1 MTRTPRQSSAIGAS
15 LDRRT
20 AVVAG
25 SAAALSGAVSIGL
38 HGRIAAEETPAGTPD
53 ASPIASPVAS
63 PMAATDDLVTAS
75 QPHIFSHDT
84 FQFQSLIVLGSV
96 YERAAD
102 VGEVFATT
110 SQILDGDYQGWLN
123 AWKGTG
129 DRVAGIA
136 DASSKGGHAVSARE
150 AYLRASNYYAQAAF
164 VAEGTDDPSQGPAL
178 FELHRSAWDNFVSR
192 LDVPAEQVEI
202 PYEDT
207 SLPGYAFRIDD
218 SGDTRPWVIFNNGSD
233 GSMTDMWAE
242 GIGAALRRGYNA
254 LAFDGPGQ
262 NAALYRQQLYFRP
275 DWEKVIT
282 PVVDFLLTR
291 PDVDAD
297 RIAIFG
303 VSQAGY
309 WVPRAIA
316 FEQRIAAA
324 IVDPGVMSVLAAF
337 TQQIP
342 PQALDELFTATG
354 EELEEVKKGFD
365 EYIGEGEAQNPDL
378 KFTIRFRLLPYGTDS
393 FAEGLLLARDYVL
406 DDATVA
412 KIACPVIVADPD
424 GETFFPG
431 QPQEFYDALT
441 SDKTLARFTAA
452 EGADLHCEPK
462 ANGLRAQRFF
472 DWLDTTFSYNGGPGR

>member
-1 MTRTPRQSSAIGAS
+1 MTTSPSSSHPTLSRRSAVVGGSSSALG
-15 LDRRT
+15 
-20 AVVAG
+20 
-25 SAAALSGAVSIGL
+25 GAVALGL
-38 HGRIAAEETPAGTPD
+38 HGRASAQGTPEATPA
-53 ASPIASPVAS
+53 ASPGASPAAS
-63 PMAATDDLVTAS
+63 PAAGSTDPVITS
-75 QPHIFSHDT
+75 VPHIFSHDT

-102 VGEVFATT
+102 VGEIFATT
-110 SQILDGDYQGWLN
+110 SQIREGDYQGWLT
-123 AWKGTG
+123 AWKATG
-129 DRVAGIA
+129 DRVAAIA
-136 DASSKGGHAVSARE
+136 DTSAKAGHKVSARE
-150 AYLRASNYYAQAAF
+150 AYLRASNYYAQAGF
-164 VAEGTDDPSQGPAL
+164 VAEGTDDPAQGPAL
-178 FELHRSAWDNFVSR
+178 FELHRNAWDNFVSR
-192 LDVPAEQVEI
+192 LDIPAEQVTI

-207 SLPGYAFRIDD
+207 TLPGYAFRVDD
-218 SGDTRPWVIFNNGSD
+218 TGGKRPWVIFNNGSD

-262 NAALYRQQLYFRP
+262 NAALYRQHLYFRA

-282 PVVDFLLTR
+282 PVVDYLLTR
-291 PDVDAD
+291 DDVDAD

-309 WVPRAIA
+309 WVPRAVA
-316 FEQRIAAA
+316 FEHRIAAA
-324 IVDPGVMSVLAAF
+324 IVDPGVMSVLAAW

-342 PQALDELFTATG
+342 PKDLEELFNATG

-365 EYIGEGEAQNPDL
+365 QAIAEAEAEDPDL
-378 KFTIRFRLLPYGTDS
+378 KFTIRFRLLPFGTES
-393 FAEGLLLARDYVL
+393 FSEGLLLARDYVL

-412 KIACPVIVADPD
+412 QITCPVLVADPD

-431 QPQEFYDALT
+431 QPQEFYDALKT
-441 SDKTLARFTAA
+441 EKTLVRFTAA

-472 DWLDTTFSYNGGPGR
+472 DWLDDTFSYNGGPGR